1 MGKILTFDS
10 DDRLETDI
18 RLATRLATLR
28 QEYGWSLDSLAERS
42 GISRAT
48 LSRIERGDTS
58 PSASLLGRL
67 CAAYGRT
74 MSRLLAEIETDPP
87 RLLHASDQP
96 VWTDPETGF
105 RRHSVSPPARGFNG
119 ELLSAEL
126 PVGTDIAYTA
136 VAVPG
141 LEHHLWMQ
149 AGVLNLTVDGTTY
162 RLERG
167 DCLRFRL
174 FGPNRFQCPGP
185 EPARYV
191 IAIIQP

>member
-1 MGKILTFDS
+1 MGNSLTNPP
-10 DDRLETDI
+10 DDRSETDL
-18 RLATRLATLR
+18 RLATRLSALR
-28 QEYGWSLDSLAERS
+28 QEHGWSLDGLAERS

-74 MSRLLAEIETDPP
+74 MSRLLAEVEADPP
-87 RLLHASDQP
+87 RLLTAADQP

-119 ELLSAEL
+119 ELLAAEL
-126 PVGTDIAYTA
+126 PPGTDITYAA

-149 AGVLNLTVDGTTY
+149 SGVLDLTVDGTTY
-162 RLERG
+162 RLRPG

-185 EPARYV
+185 ESARYV